1 MIPICGGAVQRC
13 YRVIFWS
20 CFINFIMHDCVVVI
34 VIYYGRIVIVYYW
47 RHIYS
52 TVWCLFTVTLNI
64 DRLVFFLHVRLTI
77 LLFVWLIVVSCVGN
91 AETLLTN
98 AIYLS
103 YALLDMLCNLL
114 LRPLQ
119 PAMTDRAW
127 LTRHIRIGL
136 LLELSFSQ
144 LAT

>member
-1 MIPICGGAVQRC
+1 MQLA
-13 YRVIFWS
+13 
-20 CFINFIMHDCVVVI
+20 
-34 VIYYGRIVIVYYW
+34 
-47 RHIYS
+47 
-52 TVWCLFTVTLNI
+52 
-64 DRLVFFLHVRLTI
+64 
-77 LLFVWLIVVSCVGN
+77 
-91 AETLLTN
+91 N

-119 PAMTDRAW
+119 PAMTDGTR
-127 LTRHIRIGL
+127 LTRHVRISL